1 MRKFLLLALVL
12 LCSTA
17 RADVFRFTI
26 NSADFNDGSFYVGL
40 YHSTLTHGN
49 PDPDLAIPVLSI
61 CIDFT
66 HHVNFG
72 QSFEVHAIN
81 LGDYSGPLA
90 QNYWEAGWLA
100 LQLANTTDIQ
110 TISNIQR
117 AIWLITT
124 PGTDNPYLTTLGSF
138 EWANQAALNYQSVP
152 ASMFELYLRS
162 GETGQAQL
170 SVVPEPS
177 TWATIFLGFG
187 VLTLRFA
194 IRNLSA

>member
-1 MRKFLLLALVL
+1 MKKFLLLVFVC
-12 LCSTA
+12 LCTSA
-17 RADVFRFTI
+17 RADVFQFTI
-26 NSADFNDGSFYVGL
+26 NSADYNDGSFYVGQ
-40 YHSTLTHGN
+40 YHSTITHGN
-49 PDPDLAIPVLSI
+49 PDPNLAIPLLSI

-72 QSFEVHAIN
+72 ESFEVHAIN
-81 LGDYSGPLA
+81 LADYQGPLA

-100 LQLANTTDIQ
+100 LQLQTTTDLP

-152 ASMFELYLRS
+152 ASTFELYLRS
-162 GETGQAQL
+162 GESGQSQL

-177 TWATIFLGFG
+177 TYALSLFGVGTISLLGFRR
-187 VLTLRFA
+187 LFR
-194 IRNLSA
+194 